1 MLRASLLSLVL
12 VLGCRHDSDPPPVHP
27 AEGEL
32 PPLPPSSGTAVGY
45 LLDSAASLQLRDD
58 QVAKLREIDNSL
70 GARNAEI
77 DTQLRIIEKPAED
90 PPVGKGEPPKMHNNA
105 PGAQI
110 KTTDDAQ
117 KLHAMRKANDDEAL
131 TKAFAVLDPAQQP
144 TARRLLEDRG
154 VTPPG
159 STAKPTVRSPEDGA
173 PLQ

>member
-12 VLGCRHDSDPPPVHP
+12 VLGCRHDSDPAPVHP
-27 AEGEL
+27 TEGEL

-45 LLDSAASLQLRDD
+45 LLDSSSTLQLRDD
-58 QVAKLREIDNSL
+58 QIAKLRDIDNSL
-70 GARNAEI
+70 GARNADI
-77 DTQLRIIEKPAED
+77 DTQIRIIEKPAED
-90 PPVGKGEPPKMHNNA
+90 PPAAKGEPPKMHNNA

-117 KLHAMRKANDDEAL
+117 KLHAARKANVDEAL
-131 TKAFAVLDPAQQP
+131 TKAFAVLDAEQQP
-144 TARRLLEDRG
+144 KARRILEDRG

-159 STAKPTVRSPEDGA
+159 STAKPTVRSPEDGT